1 MSLRIGAFHVEILI
15 VIIIIIIIVIII
27 NITSVLIGWL
37 FGTNVTL
44 IIKIDWNSII
54 ECFFWGEY
62 LVVNYSSLLY
72 TCRSQ

>member
-37 FGTNVTL
+37 FGTKL
-44 IIKIDWNSII
+44 PW
-54 ECFFWGEY
+54 
-62 LVVNYSSLLY
+62 L
-72 TCRSQ
+72 